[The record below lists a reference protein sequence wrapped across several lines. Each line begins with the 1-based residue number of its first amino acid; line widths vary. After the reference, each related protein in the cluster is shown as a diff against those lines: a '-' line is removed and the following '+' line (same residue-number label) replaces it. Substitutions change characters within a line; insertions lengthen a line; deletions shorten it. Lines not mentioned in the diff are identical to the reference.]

1 MSRLADALAQAD
13 RERSVTEQV
22 VESFAAGED
31 PRFRLVM
38 ESLVRHLH
46 GFIRD
51 VRLTQAEW
59 DASIAFL
66 TRVGD
71 ITDERRQ
78 EFILLSDVLGAS
90 MMTVGVNSPARTEAT
105 ESTVFGPFFV
115 ADAPAFEHGDDLSQG
130 LSGRPCHVHG
140 SVTSAT
146 GTPLLGA
153 RVEVWAADDEGFYDV
168 QIEGTEFAGRGHL
181 ATDSNGEFSFWTVQP
196 APYPIPH
203 DGPVGDL
210 LTLAGRSPMRP
221 AHIHFMVT
229 ADGHEKLITHVFV
242 AGDPWLESDA
252 VFGVKESLILD
263 FVEREPTM
271 QGPHGRALE
280 EPWSEVRFDVVLA
293 ED

>member
-1 MSRLADALAQAD
+1 MSSMTDALAQAE

-22 VESFAAGED
+22 VESFESADD

-51 VRLTQAEW
+51 VRLTQDEW
-59 DASIAFL
+59 DAAIAFL

-71 ITDERRQ
+71 ITDEWRQ

-90 MMTVGVNSPARTEAT
+90 MMTVGVNSPARTDAT
-105 ESTVFGPFFV
+105 ESTVFGPFFLD
-115 ADAPAFEHGDDLSQG
+115 DAPAFEHGDDLSQG

-140 SVTSAT
+140 SVRSAD
-146 GTPLLGA
+146 GAALAGA

-168 QIEGTEFAGRGHL
+168 QHEGGGLAGRGHL
-181 ATDSNGEFSFWTVQP
+181 ATDSDGEFSFWTVQP
-196 APYPIPH
+196 APYPIPY

-210 LTLAGRSPMRP
+210 LTRARRSPMRP

-229 ADGHEKLITHVFV
+229 ANGHEKLITHVFV
-242 AGDPWLESDA
+242 AGDPWLDRDA

-263 FVEREPTM
+263 FVEREPTS
-271 QGPHGRALE
+271 QGPHGRVLDE
-280 EPWSEVRFDVVLA
+280 TWSEVRFDIVLA
-293 ED
+293 EA